1 MTYMHGA
8 VLLACLAIP
17 LVCGFSHTCQDA
29 MKDMI
34 TLAMTVAG
42 GTLGHAGQKSIIK
55 TVKRSKTGATKT
67 DVETE

>member
-1 MTYMHGA
+1 MTRMHGA

-17 LVCGFSHTCQDA
+17 LICGFSHTCQDA

-42 GTLGHAGQKSIIK
+42 GTLGHAGQAAKAAKLKKKIK
-55 TVKRSKTGATKT
+55 KAPDVAT
-67 DVETE
+67 